1 MEVHIHIIK
10 GKRELVLVSN
20 NNNNIYTLVPP
31 PNNIYVRNAA

>member
-20 NNNNIYTLVPP
+20 NNNIYTLVPP